1 LGLPQNYSHL
11 HAGVH
16 QEENTRIWTSPSKP
30 DTEMLVLPQTQKV
43 WSNAQAPLPPDDTP
57 KLDAKGIKCAQQI
70 VGSILY
76 YARAVDMMILMALSS
91 IAIKQTKAT
100 EKTMGRCIQF
110 LD

>member
-1 LGLPQNYSHL
+1 MPGYIKKKIQEYGHFVPGCRQKCPHLP
-11 HAGVH
+11 
-16 QEENTRIWTSPSKP
+16 ESK
-30 DTEMLVLPQTQKV
+30 KFG
-43 WSNAQAPLPPDDTP
+43 SNAQAPLPPDDTP